1 MISVKAINEI
11 EECIDDLVDSCKT
24 NIHYA
29 KNSIKSI
36 KRKLSKS
43 GNDTDKI
50 SLEND
55 TLFEYGKFIEFQ
67 SNILES
73 LYQCNP
79 GHDAIIAI
87 CFCVIDNDINDFDYS
102 YAKKL
107 LSNLMNNNT
116 HGISE
121 LYFRDEIYLVSLISI
136 LDTYISSKIP
146 TDVKTDYTKYNI
158 DKVMSI
164 IKKNH
169 KIDNIDANKVKYV
182 ADIYNRVN
190 VLISYF

>member
-1 MISVKAINEI
+1 
-11 EECIDDLVDSCKT
+11 
-24 NIHYA
+24 
-29 KNSIKSI
+29 
-36 KRKLSKS
+36 
-43 GNDTDKI
+43 
-50 SLEND
+50 
-55 TLFEYGKFIEFQ
+55 
-67 SNILES
+67 
-73 LYQCNP
+73 
-79 GHDAIIAI
+79 
-87 CFCVIDNDINDFDYS
+87 
-102 YAKKL
+102 
-107 LSNLMNNNT
+107 MNNNT